1 MFPQILYLGK
11 IVNHY
16 VRLIRVTIK
25 ITLMVILGF
34 VERLERG
41 HFGDDRAVKDFGL
54 VELNDI
60 SLGNALL
67 FFVAIEDHR
76 TILRP
81 RIRSLTIQFSRVV
94 PDRKEDL

>member
-25 ITLMVILGF
+25 ITLVVTLGF
-34 VERLERG
+34 VERLERV

-67 FFVAIEDHR
+67 FLVAIEDR
-76 TILRP
+76 
-81 RIRSLTIQFSRVV
+81 
-94 PDRKEDL
+94 